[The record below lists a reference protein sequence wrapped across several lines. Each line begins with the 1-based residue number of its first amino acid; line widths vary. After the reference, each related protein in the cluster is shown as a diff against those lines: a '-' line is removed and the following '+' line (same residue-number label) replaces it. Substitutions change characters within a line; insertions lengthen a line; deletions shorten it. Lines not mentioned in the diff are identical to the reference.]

1 MRKSMKKIAI
11 LASGRGSNFQ
21 AIADAIQPMHING
34 EIIALFSDNKDAY
47 AIERAKNLGIKTYIY
62 HYKDYPSKAAFEAD
76 LLSGMKSCGA
86 DLFLCAGYMRIIGS
100 EIARTFAGKM
110 INIHP
115 ALLPAFPGLHSQ
127 KQALDYG
134 TKVAGCT
141 VHFVDEGLDSGAI
154 IVQKV
159 VPVLEGDTEDSLAD
173 RILEQ
178 EHIAFPEAV
187 KLFCDDR
194 LKIEGRI
201 VHILPE
207 N

>member
-1 MRKSMKKIAI
+1 MIA
-11 LASGRGSNFQ
+11 
-21 AIADAIQPMHING
+21 
-34 EIIALFSDNKDAY
+34 
-47 AIERAKNLGIKTYIY
+47 
-62 HYKDYPSKAAFEAD
+62 
-76 LLSGMKSCGA
+76 CGA
-86 DLFLCAGYMRIIGS
+86 DLFVCAGYMRIIGA
-100 EIARTFAGKM
+100 EIARTFAGRM

-115 ALLPAFPGLHSQ
+115 ALLPAFPGLHGQ
-127 KQALDYG
+127 KQAFDYG
-134 TKVAGCT
+134 VKVAGCT

-159 VPVLEGDTEDSLAD
+159 VPVLDGDDDEILAD

-194 LKIEGRI
+194 LKIEGRK
-201 VHILPE
+201 VRILPQ